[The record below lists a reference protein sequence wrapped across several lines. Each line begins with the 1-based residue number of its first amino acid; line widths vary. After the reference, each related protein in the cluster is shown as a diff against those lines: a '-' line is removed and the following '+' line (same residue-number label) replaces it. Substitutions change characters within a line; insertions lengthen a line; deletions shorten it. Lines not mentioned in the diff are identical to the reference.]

1 MINSSL
7 SNSLQIGKPW
17 DWDLWP
23 GSLGNV
29 STGGSFFKFSSDI
42 MPYPVNSNNFFTLK
56 GGRRRRKKSKTSKKR
71 IRRKTRR
78 MRLIKTK

>member
-17 DWDLWP
+17 AWDLLP

-29 STGGSFFKFSSDI
+29 SAGGTFFKFSSDI
-42 MPYPVNSNNFFTLK
+42 MAYPVNSNNLFTLK
-56 GGRRRRKKSKTSKKR
+56 GGRRGRKRIKTTKKR
-71 IRRKTRR
+71 IRRKTR
-78 MRLIKTK
+78 KTRTPK

>member
-17 DWDLWP
+17 AWNLWP

-42 MPYPVNSNNFFTLK
+42 IPYPVNSNQTLK
-56 GGRRRRKKSKTSKKR
+56 GGRRRRKKSNTSKRR
-71 IRRKTRR
+71 IRRKTR
-78 MRLIKTK
+78 KTRTPK